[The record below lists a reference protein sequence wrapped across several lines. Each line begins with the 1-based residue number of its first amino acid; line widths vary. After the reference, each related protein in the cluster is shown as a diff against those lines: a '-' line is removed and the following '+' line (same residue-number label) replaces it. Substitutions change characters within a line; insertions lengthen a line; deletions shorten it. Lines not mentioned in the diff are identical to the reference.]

1 MESDH
6 PAVDDRLRS
15 RAIGRR
21 RIFIIVWIGIGVVLW
36 NGVFD
41 MLMRR
46 GVKDYL
52 YRQAAHELGR
62 GEPVTIREVM
72 DETTADA
79 AVKASIWALLIAGA
93 GLLTVILCTR
103 SSTTGTASPGPRR

>member
-6 PAVDDRLRS
+6 PAIDDRPRY

-21 RIFIIVWIGIGVVLW
+21 RIFIIVWIGIGVVVW

-41 MLMRR
+41 LFMTR
-46 GVKDYL
+46 GAKEYL
-52 YRQAAHELGR
+52 YREAAHELGR
-62 GEPVTIREVM
+62 GEPVTMREIM
-72 DETTADA
+72 NETTADA
-79 AVKASIWALLIAGA
+79 AVKASIWALLVAGA

-103 SSTTGTASPGPRR
+103 SSTTGTASPNPRR